1 MESWCDALFHAPL
14 HLQAAWDSAAESRL
28 AFYFGLIV
36 GEIRHSA
43 HTKKAAVVIAG
54 EAVFAIA
61 ALALWRKR
69 KFVSIGILL
78 FVLVDIIVSTFG
90 Y

>member
-1 MESWCDALFHAPL
+1 LGAYAIVSFLLFWAVQRYDFWTALPTL
-14 HLQAAWDSAAESRL
+14 
-28 AFYFGLIV
+28 
-36 GEIRHSA
+36 
-43 HTKKAAVVIAG
+43 KKAAVVIAG